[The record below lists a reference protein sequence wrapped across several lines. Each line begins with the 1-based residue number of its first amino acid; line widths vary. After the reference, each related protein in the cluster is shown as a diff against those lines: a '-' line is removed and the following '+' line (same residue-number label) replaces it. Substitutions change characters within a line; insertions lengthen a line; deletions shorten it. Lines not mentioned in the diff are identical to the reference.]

1 MRQFTT
7 RDHDLLAV
15 ERFRDDTQHM
25 VEFEVLKDDNLIAL
39 REETARLFLSE
50 QDYQRIL
57 RSQERKEIR
66 ITYHA
71 PVVEGHIIKPKKKKH
86 RLLTMG
92 RILYVRYGPFESGD
106 YQFVSRPHGRAH
118 AGGNPAVPGRH

>member
-7 RDHDLLAV
+7 RGHDLLAV

-39 REETARLFLSE
+39 RGETARLFLSE
-50 QDYQRIL
+50 PSYQRIL

-71 PVVEGHIIKPKKKKH
+71 LVVEGHIIKPKKKKH
-86 RLLTMG
+86 R
-92 RILYVRYGPFESGD
+92 
-106 YQFVSRPHGRAH
+106 
-118 AGGNPAVPGRH
+118 

>member
-7 RDHDLLAV
+7 RGHDLLAV

-39 REETARLFLSE
+39 RGETARLFLSE
-50 QDYQRIL
+50 QGYQRIL

-71 PVVEGHIIKPKKKKH
+71 LVVEGHIIKPKKKKH
-86 RLLTMG
+86 
-92 RILYVRYGPFESGD
+92 
-106 YQFVSRPHGRAH
+106 H
-118 AGGNPAVPGRH
+118 

>member
-7 RDHDLLAV
+7 RCHDLLAV

-39 REETARLFLSE
+39 RGETARLFLSE
-50 QDYQRIL
+50 QGYQRIL

-71 PVVEGHIIKPKKKKH
+71 LVVEGHIIKPKKKKH
-86 RLLTMG
+86 R
-92 RILYVRYGPFESGD
+92 
-106 YQFVSRPHGRAH
+106 
-118 AGGNPAVPGRH
+118 